1 MPTLAALRN
10 CHYLKLVLLR
20 LTLAAIQTSTS
31 FLYFLTPIYIA
42 ILVLAT
48 ESGIKICMMP
58 LITLVFRSKEPLKF
72 R

>member
-10 CHYLKLVLLR
+10 CQYLKLVLSR

-42 ILVLAT
+42 ILVLT
-48 ESGIKICMMP
+48 TDSGIKVCMMP
-58 LITLVFRSKEPLKF
+58 LVTQVFRSKETLKF